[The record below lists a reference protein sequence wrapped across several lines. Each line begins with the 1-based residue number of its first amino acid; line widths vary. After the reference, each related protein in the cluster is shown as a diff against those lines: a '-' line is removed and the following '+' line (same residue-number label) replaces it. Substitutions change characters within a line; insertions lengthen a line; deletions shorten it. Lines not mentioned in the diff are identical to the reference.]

1 MKLGEIPAAL
11 HSSVSMCMARA
22 NFFAD
27 SDDDVAEDGLSAGA
41 GGLDRND
48 LLVFKTVFLGV
59 GGGHVDVALGADYAV
74 VKLDLACGADKL
86 TSVGAFGVA
95 RLANEGVNPD
105 GTGVGEGNLN
115 LGLGTN
121 GSENG
126 NAFKLSLGADDGY
139 SLFAGKLA
147 GLGKVLLGVSS

>member
-1 MKLGEIPAAL
+1 M
-11 HSSVSMCMARA
+11 
-22 NFFAD
+22 
-27 SDDDVAEDGLSAGA
+27 
-41 GGLDRND
+41 
-48 LLVFKTVFLGV
+48 
-59 GGGHVDVALGADYAV
+59 DVALGADYAV

-147 GLGKVLLGVSS
+147 GLGKVLFGGQLIALSEKGLEVFLGDVDVTGRGLNKNGF